1 MAEVQ
6 GSEETDLVLR
16 IEALLFAAGK
26 PLTVHDIAASLG
38 TNDWALVMK
47 GLKKLH
53 HNYTSRLTALEL
65 RKAGDGWAIQVRK
78 EYLPTAYSVAS
89 TDISRGELKTLAL
102 IAYHQ
107 PVRQSRLVKM
117 VGDRVY
123 QDIPRLR
130 ELGFIR
136 ASEKANTLELSTTSK
151 FAEYFGF
158 ETTDKEKLK
167 KFIKTGLGIKDVP
180 TPGPSE
186 PEPAESPQEGAPESP
201 PQGGTGDVRPP

>member
-1 MAEVQ
+1 M
-6 GSEETDLVLR
+6 EEAHETEPADLVLR
-16 IEALLFAAGK
+16 LEALLFAAGK
-26 PLTVHDIAASLG
+26 PLTVHDLAASLG
-38 TNDWALVMK
+38 TADWSLVMK

-53 HNYTSRLTALEL
+53 HNYSSRQTALEL

-78 EYLPTAYSVAS
+78 EYLPTAYSVAT
-89 TDISRGELKTLAL
+89 TDIARGELKTLAL

-123 QDIPRLR
+123 EDIPRLR
-130 ELGFIR
+130 DMGFIR

-158 ETTDKEKLK
+158 ETTDKAKLK
-167 KFIKTGLGIKDVP
+167 KFIKTGLGIPDTAP
-180 TPGPSE
+180 PEE
-186 PEPAESPQEGAPESP
+186 PEKEDGAEAESPPE
-201 PQGGTGDVRPP
+201 GGTGDAKPPEG